1 MEKYL
6 KKLSQI
12 STITSIIFI
21 VVGIFLIIKP
31 ETTLSLISY
40 ILGIII
46 LVNGIMNL
54 IRYFSNREKGNLY
67 DFGCIS
73 GIMSVVV
80 AIIFISSPNMIA
92 SIIPLM
98 LGVWILVNG
107 VVKLQFSMNL
117 RNYQNSNWV
126 RSMIISGL
134 SIVLG
139 IILIL
144 NPFKGAV
151 VLTQIIGAFLIGY
164 AILDL
169 LQNRTFKKTLQDGVE
184 LIK

>member
-1 MEKYL
+1 M

-21 VVGIFLIIKP
+21 LVGIFLIIKP

-40 ILGIII
+40 ILGIVI

-54 IRYFSNREKGNLY
+54 IRYFSNRATGDLF
-67 DFGCIS
+67 DFGFIF
-73 GIMSVVV
+73 GIIGVVV
-80 AIIFISSPNMIA
+80 AVIFISQPNMIA
-92 SIIPLM
+92 SIIPLI

-107 VVKLQFSMNL
+107 IVKLQFSMNL
-117 RNYQNSNWV
+117 RNYQNSSWS
-126 RSMIISGL
+126 RSAVISGL
-134 SIVLG
+134 NIFLG
-139 IILIL
+139 IILVL

-151 VLTQIIGAFLIGY
+151 VITQIIGGFLILY

-169 LQNRTFKKTLQDGVE
+169 LESRTIKKTLQDGVE
-184 LIK
+184 FIK